1 MYRFDKNYLGQKSK
15 ELGFV
20 RDTLEK
26 VYRLAEILKY
36 INSDKLLEKRLVLKG
51 GTAINLTV
59 FNLPRL
65 SVDIDLDYDRD
76 CSSEE
81 MLEERQEITKRICS
95 YMQENEYTLAPKSR
109 LRHSLD
115 SYVFN
120 FQNAGGNL
128 DNIKV
133 EINYS
138 LRAHIFEPV
147 GRAIITNALESNYK
161 IRTLL
166 PMELFAAKINALI
179 SRAAARDL
187 YDMNNM
193 IEFGLFDDA
202 DFDLF
207 RKCVVFY
214 AAISAETI
222 NKAFDTSEIDSI
234 TFSKIRTD
242 LFPVIRE
249 RGDFKLDE
257 KKKVTKIYIEEL
269 MKLTP
274 EEKEFLDRFEKNEYR
289 LELLFEEKEII
300 KRLENHPMALWKMQ
314 H

>member
-1 MYRFDKNYLGQKSK
+1 M
-15 ELGFV
+15 

-36 INSDKLLEKRLVLKG
+36 INTDKLLEKRLVLKG
-51 GTAINLTV
+51 GTAINLMA

-81 MLEERQEITKRICS
+81 MLGERQEISDRICTF
-95 YMQENEYTLAPKSR
+95 MKENEYSLASNSR

-120 FQNAGGNL
+120 YLNAGGNL
-128 DNIKV
+128 DNIKI

-147 GRAIITNALESNYK
+147 GLAIITKALESDYK

-166 PMELFAAKINALI
+166 PIELFAAKINALI

-187 YDMNNM
+187 YDINNM
-193 IEFGLFDDA
+193 IEYGLFDEA
-202 DFDLF
+202 DFDMF

-222 NKAFDTSEIDSI
+222 NKTFDTSEIDSI

-242 LFPVIRE
+242 LFPVIRD
-249 RGDFKLDE
+249 RGNFKLDE
-257 KKKVTKIYIEEL
+257 KKKAAKTYIDEL
-269 MKLTP
+269 MRLTP
-274 EEKEFLDRFEKNEYR
+274 QEKEFLDRFENNEYR
-289 LELLFEEKEII
+289 LNLLFEEDEII

>member
-1 MYRFDKNYLGQKSK
+1 LHRFDKNYLGEKAK
-15 ELGFV
+15 EFGFV

-36 INSDKLLEKRLVLKG
+36 INSDKLLVKRLVLKG

-76 CSSEE
+76 CSLEE
-81 MLEERQEITKRICS
+81 MLEERQKITDRIYA
-95 YMQENEYTLAPKSR
+95 YMKENEYSLAPNSR

-120 FQNAGGNL
+120 YQNAGGNP
-128 DNIKV
+128 DNIKI

-138 LRAHIFEPV
+138 LRAHIFEPI
-147 GRAIITNALESNYK
+147 GRAIITNALESDYK

-166 PMELFAAKINALI
+166 PIELFAAKINALI

-193 IEFGLFDDA
+193 VEYGLFDEA
-202 DFDLF
+202 DFDML

-222 NKAFDTSEIDSI
+222 NKTFDTSEIDSI
-234 TFSKIRTD
+234 TFSKIHTD
-242 LFPVIRE
+242 LFPVIRDK
-249 RGDFKLDE
+249 GNFKLDE
-257 KKKVTKIYIEEL
+257 KKKAAKTYIEEL

-274 EEKEFLDRFEKNEYR
+274 EEKEFLDRFENNEYR
-289 LELLFEEKEII
+289 LDLLFKEDEII

-314 H
+314 R